1 MPELHLQHTITGDGV
16 PVVFTHGWLNTG
28 DVWSGVVAELDDSVR
43 SLTWDLRGHGGSEA
57 APSGQYGRSYAL
69 ADLSRMIETAGRPAV
84 LVGHSLGG
92 YLSLAQAILSPADV
106 AGLVLVAAGPGF
118 RSDDSRNQWNANVQE
133 MAASRDDVPPGQVE
147 ITEHVDALVIDR
159 LSEISVP
166 VITLVGERDK
176 RFLASADVF
185 DKYLD
190 VRQRVTVP
198 DAGHM
203 LHAKQPAVVAEAV
216 RAMAELVAPTVG

>member
-1 MPELHLQHTITGDGV
+1 MPA
-16 PVVFTHGWLNTG
+16 PA
-28 DVWSGVVAELDDSVR
+28 SVAVAPGMVDCWTSVR
-43 SLTWDLRGHGGSEA
+43 SS
-57 APSGQYGRSYAL
+57 
-69 ADLSRMIETAGRPAV
+69 TAKA
-84 LVGHSLGG
+84 HWSLGVG
-92 YLSLAQAILSPADV
+92 APDDV

-133 MAASRDDVPPGQVE
+133 MAAARDDVPDGQVE

-159 LSEISVP
+159 LGEITVP
-166 VITLVGERDK
+166 TITLVGERDK

-203 LHAKQPAVVAEAV
+203 LHAKQPAEVAGAV
-216 RAMAELVAPTVG
+216 ARLAALIDRPSS